1 MAMWSEAYCNVVGSV
16 LSTEFVITI
25 EPHAEPAMLEEIA
38 GSLVH
43 DLIRVNVFDS
53 CCREWLWA
61 TPWTGLRPSYQV
73 SQRCL
78 GSDSSTGHTL
88 VSPNGRPGL
97 EARDRL
103 V

>member
-78 GSDSSTGHTL
+78 GSYSSTGL
-88 VSPNGRPGL
+88 LGVAQQPPRAGG
-97 EARDRL
+97 A
-103 V
+103 